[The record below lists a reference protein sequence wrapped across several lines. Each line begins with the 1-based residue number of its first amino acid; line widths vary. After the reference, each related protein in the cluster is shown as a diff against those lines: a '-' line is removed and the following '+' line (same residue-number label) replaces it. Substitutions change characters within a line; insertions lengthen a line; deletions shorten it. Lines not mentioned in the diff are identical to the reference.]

1 MLDASQ
7 RIAVVTGGSSGIGLA
22 AVNHLLHAGFRVA
35 FFGQSAAHVG
45 EVEARLSREFD
56 DSRVFARCVDL
67 ASPPQVA
74 DFFREVQDHWRVPD
88 TLICNAGIS
97 PKGPDGAIPFAHVT
111 LEEWNQ
117 VLSVNLTGAMLC
129 CQAVVPAMAA
139 RRFGRIILIGS
150 IAGRALPKVAGT
162 AYVVSKAALSGLSR
176 SLIATCAGTG
186 VTVNLVAPGRI
197 VTEMA
202 GASDSVINRA
212 ALTRIPVGRLG
223 DPADIASTIG
233 FLASSDAG
241 FINGAIIDVNG
252 GEFAPL

>member
-1 MLDASQ
+1 MIDPSQ
-7 RIAVVTGGSSGIGLA
+7 RVAVVTGGSSGIGLA
-22 AVNHLLHAGFRVA
+22 AVNHLLHAGFKVA
-35 FFGQSAAHVG
+35 FFGQSAAHVDQ
-45 EVEARLSREFD
+45 ATKRLSRQFD
-56 DSRVFARCVDL
+56 GRRILARCVDL
-67 ASPPQVA
+67 TSPQQVA
-74 DFFREVQDHWRVPD
+74 GFFADVEDRWRIPD

-97 PKGPDGAIPFAHVT
+97 PKGEGGATPFAHVG

-139 RRFGRIILIGS
+139 QRFGRVILIGS
-150 IAGRALPKVAGT
+150 IAGRAVPKVAGS

-176 SLIATCAGTG
+176 SLLAACAGTG
-186 VTVNLVAPGRI
+186 VTVNIVAPGRI

-202 GASDSVINRA
+202 GEPSSDVNRA

-223 DPADIASTIG
+223 EPADIANTIG
-233 FLASSDAG
+233 FLASCDAG

>member
-35 FFGQSAAHVG
+35 FFGQNAGHVEEAA
-45 EVEARLSREFD
+45 ARLGREFD
-56 DSRVFARCVDL
+56 ASRVLARCVDL
-67 ASPPQVA
+67 ESPPQIA
-74 DFFREVQDHWRVPD
+74 DFFVEVQDHWRVPD
-88 TLICNAGIS
+88 TLICSAGIS
-97 PKGPDGAIPFAHVT
+97 PKGPDGAIPFAGVT
-111 LEEWNQ
+111 LEEWNR
-117 VLSVNLTGAMLC
+117 VLSVNLTGTMLC

-139 RRFGRIILIGS
+139 QRFGRVILIGS

-176 SLIATCAGTG
+176 SLVATCAGTG
-186 VTVNLVAPGRI
+186 VTVNIVAPGRI
-197 VTEMA
+197 VTQMA
-202 GASDSVINRA
+202 GAPDSAINRA

-223 DPADIASTIG
+223 DPTDIASTIG

-252 GEFAPL
+252 GEFAPH

>member
-1 MLDASQ
+1 MTDPSH

-22 AVNHLLHAGFRVA
+22 AVSHLLHAGFKVA
-35 FFGQSAAHVG
+35 FFGQSEAHVDQAA
-45 EVEARLSREFD
+45 ARLGRQFD
-56 DSRVFARCVDL
+56 GRRILARCVDL
-67 ASPPQVA
+67 ASPQQVA
-74 DFFREVQDHWRVPD
+74 GFFSDVEDRWRVPD

-97 PKGPDGAIPFAHVT
+97 PKGPNGATPFGHIG
-111 LEEWNQ
+111 LEEWNK

-139 RRFGRIILIGS
+139 QRFGRIILIGS
-150 IAGRALPKVAGT
+150 IAGRSLPKVAGT
-162 AYVVSKAALSGLSR
+162 AYVVSKAGLTGLSR
-176 SLIATCAGTG
+176 SLLAACAGTG
-186 VTVNLVAPGRI
+186 VTVNVVAPGRI

-202 GASDSVINRA
+202 GEPNSAVNQA

-223 DPADIASTIG
+223 EPADIASTIG
-233 FLASSDAG
+233 FLASRDAG